1 MTTSSEVAIACR
13 IGLTVSHV
21 VAISSTLYRLYD
33 RKRLHR
39 LWWDDYAALVA
50 SFFDCV
56 VFVTMWSRV
65 AEEHIAVSV
74 LIPLR
79 WIQMLSL
86 TMAIWCP
93 RISLALSISRPVLM
107 TRLTVALPFLFAF
120 FAVVGL
126 LQQSIVCGKN
136 TAWYHAPPFV
146 CQVSRSGSFIA
157 LACDIIADLAL
168 IIIPLRMFWGV
179 SLPCLQHRLIL
190 CGFAASCFTVI
201 VSIIC
206 VIFVLGKLHLGETQG
221 LIGGAVSLIACNF
234 LIIIT
239 SFYRMG
245 RDTGSS
251 TTETAKELSQALQT
265 PNIEPTNS
273 SYSRT
278 IQTSRVTL
286 TEISGSFNTTTAS
299 RVPSSRPATIDTSFA
314 YSYSDQC

>member
-1 MTTSSEVAIACR
+1 
-13 IGLTVSHV
+13 LTAPHI

-39 LWWDDYAALVA
+39 LWWDDYTALVA
-50 SFFDCV
+50 SLLDCV
-56 VFVTMWSRV
+56 VFATMWSGV
-65 AEEHIAVSV
+65 AEEHIAVSF

-93 RISLALSISRPVLM
+93 RISLALSISRPVPM
-107 TRLTVALPFLFAF
+107 TWLTVALPCLFAF
-120 FAVVGL
+120 FATVSL

-136 TAWYHAPPFV
+136 TAWYHTPPFV
-146 CQVSRSGSFIA
+146 CHVSRSGSFIVF
-157 LACDIIADLAL
+157 ACDIIADLAL

-179 SLPCLQHRLIL
+179 SLPRLKRRLIL
-190 CGFAASCFTVI
+190 CGFATSCFTAI
-201 VSIIC
+201 TSIIC

-221 LIGGAVSLIACNF
+221 LIGGAVSLIACNV

-251 TTETAKELSQALQT
+251 TTETTKELSQTLQT

-286 TEISGSFNTTTAS
+286 TEISESFNTTTAS
-299 RVPSSRPATIDTSFA
+299 RVPSSRSGTMGT
-314 YSYSDQC
+314 